1 MKITLGKATNLFDL
15 KSLFNKSP
23 MSFSTAYQLNKLFS
37 ALEKE
42 SNFYKENL
50 RKIIDEYAEKDS
62 EGNPVQTEEGLKI
75 REDSIQEVNDKLNE
89 LLNIEVEVPDIFI
102 EMKALENVNI
112 TLDQLNLLSP
122 FIKE

>member
-89 LLNIEVEVPDIFI
+89 LLNVEIEVPDIFI